1 LKCIEE
7 QKEQL
12 EKLMCAFSSPVKE
25 LKAMIYDDMPKGGH
39 AVEYERLLEAMQR
52 LENMQLIEIRILE
65 GMLDEEKKID
75 AKLQEFEGIEYKV
88 AYLIQVKNKPLQE
101 IADELGYSLG
111 YIKNISASIKKESV

>member
-1 LKCIEE
+1 
-7 QKEQL
+7 
-12 EKLMCAFSSPVKE
+12 MCAFSSPVKE

-75 AKLQEFEGIEYKV
+75 AKLQEFEGLEYRV
-88 AYLIQVKNKPLQE
+88 AYLKAKGKSLQE
-101 IADELGYSLG
+101 IADELNHTLG
-111 YIKNISASIKKESV
+111 YIQNISAKVNKMEGV